1 MNFTCPH
8 CDRDTTLTVLNYSD
22 HTSFLTTKNADG
34 FRALKVKWI
43 VCPNK
48 DCLKITLFATLGVAG
63 LDSKLNKTFHK
74 ELVEWRLLPESIAK
88 VYPEYIPAQ
97 IRQDYVEAYAIV
109 KTSPRASAT
118 LSRRC
123 LQGMIRDFWGIS
135 KKSLYAEI
143 EAIEEYVDAITWQ
156 AIDAVRIV
164 GNISAHMQD
173 DVNHVIEVDPD
184 EALLLINLIE
194 LLMKEWYINKHER
207 SIQLQKLAELGG
219 RMEDAKKGK

>member
-22 HTSFLTTKNADG
+22 HTSFLTIKNAEG
-34 FRALKVKWI
+34 GRGLTTRWI

-48 DCLKITLFATLGVAG
+48 ECTKISLIATLSIAG
-63 LDSKLNKTFHK
+63 LDSSNNWVLQKQL
-74 ELVEWRLLPESIAK
+74 LQWRLLPQSAAK
-88 VYPEYIPAQ
+88 IYPDYIPAQ
-97 IRQDYVEAYAIV
+97 IRQDYIEATAIV
-109 KTSPRASAT
+109 KSSPRASAT

-135 KKSLYAEI
+135 KKTLYAEI
-143 EAIEEYVDAITWQ
+143 EAIEEYVDAMAWQ

-173 DVNHVIEVDPD
+173 DVNHVIEVEPE

-194 LLMKEWYINKHER
+194 LLMKEWYINRHER

-219 RMEDAKKGK
+219 KMEDAKKK